1 MHSVRHMRLLGTVLD
16 GIEAVEVTLEARLDE
31 ALRPSEPKI
40 VGLASASVREGLLR
54 ARAALREQLAHELAH
69 QPFGLLVN
77 LSPADV
83 PKGGRSL
90 DLALTLA
97 WAAVLR
103 DIPAERL
110 AGLVFL
116 GEVGLEGDVRPVNGA
131 LAALLAA
138 TMAGRKGVVLPH
150 GNLNEAAFARDIP
163 VRGVR
168 HVREVLAMLEGG
180 FEALRVHE
188 IPAAPERDAGGPDWG
203 DVRGQ
208 LQAKRA
214 LEIAAA
220 GGHNLLLEGPPGS
233 GKTMLAR
240 RLPQLLPELA
250 LEESRAVAVIQSAA
264 LLHGNA
270 QLGVRPF
277 RAPHHTASMAGL
289 VGGGQP
295 LRPGEVSLAHGGVL
309 FLDELPE
316 FERRTLEALRE
327 PLEERVVH
335 VVRATGVR
343 EFPADFICVAAMNPC
358 PCGFAG
364 LTPVRCRCTVHAAAQ
379 YRARISGPLLDRF
392 DLRHFLRPPA
402 PELLYEDG
410 PHQRA
415 CEARTRVLEARQR
428 MERRFGARSTNAR
441 VPDAL
446 IRRTVVREAGMRRLL
461 ATLMARHRL
470 SARAMRRL
478 ERVALTIADLE
489 GAEHATEAHVLEAL
503 SYRLVEG
510 IGSSPGQG
518 SQA

>member
-1 MHSVRHMRLLGTVLD
+1 MRLLGTVLD
-16 GIEAVEVTLEARLDE
+16 GIESVEVTLEARLDE

-54 ARAALREQLAHELAH
+54 ARAALRAQLAHELAH

-77 LSPADV
+77 LAPADV

-97 WAAVLR
+97 WAAVLKNSDLR
-103 DIPAERL
+103 HLDGI
-110 AGLVFL
+110 VVM

-131 LAALLAA
+131 LAALLGA
-138 TMAGRKGVVLPH
+138 TLRGRRGVVLPE
-150 GNLNEAAFARDIP
+150 GNLCMAAFAKDIP

-168 HVREVLAMLEGG
+168 HVSEVLALVETG
-180 FEALRVHE
+180 FESL
-188 IPAAPERDAGGPDWG
+188 PERSVGPLSSSEARTADWG

-240 RLPQLLPELA
+240 RLPLLLPDLS

-264 LLHGNA
+264 IAHSDVRFGA
-270 QLGVRPF
+270 RPF
-277 RAPHHTASMAGL
+277 RSPHHTASMAGL

-327 PLEERVVH
+327 PLEEHVVH
-335 VVRATGVR
+335 VVRAVGVR
-343 EFPADFICVAAMNPC
+343 KFPADFICVAAMNPC
-358 PCGFAG
+358 PCGMAG
-364 LTPVRCRCTVHAAAQ
+364 SVPSRCRCTDFAATQ

-392 DLRHFLRPPA
+392 DLRHFLRPPD
-402 PELLYEDG
+402 PELLYEEA
-410 PHQRA
+410 PEQRA
-415 CEARTRVLEARQR
+415 CEARQRVARARER
-428 MERRFGARSTNAR
+428 MQSRFGEGATNAR
-441 VPDAL
+441 VADAL
-446 IRRTVVREAGMRRLL
+446 VRKSVVRDAAMRRLL
-461 ATLMARHRL
+461 AELMRRHRL
-470 SARAMRRL
+470 SARAMRRM

-489 GAEHATEAHVLEAL
+489 GASGVSEPHILEAL
-503 SYRLVEG
+503 SYRLVDG
-510 IGSSPGQG
+510 ARAALAAG
-518 SQA
+518 A